1 MLGRIIKVS
10 ISSILL
16 SLLLVTTAQADDLM
30 DLIAKHQQNNLQQ
43 VAYIPQ
49 ETYPDNFKQ
58 NLEEA
63 DDIEV
68 LFQDDPLLLM
78 LQSLDSAVSD
88 EDIEVF
94 KFTYQNNSKISTP
107 RLSSLAAIVVDAEN
121 NNVLYQKNSD
131 RTLPIASIS
140 KLMSAMVVLDS
151 NPDMNQ
157 ILTISNDDI
166 DRLKGSSSRL
176 SVGTKMT
183 RQDMLHVGLM
193 SSENRA
199 IHAMARAYPGGMNA
213 FLAAM
218 NKKAADLGMTNTVF
232 YDPTGLDPRN
242 QSTAQD
248 LVRMVKAAYE
258 YPLIREYSTSNDGAV
273 KTSKGKIEKYHN
285 SNRLIRTGDW
295 DIKLQKTGYIREA
308 GRCMVVY
315 ANIKNK
321 PLIIVLMNAPSTTM
335 RVNDA
340 NSMRSWVMS
349 NEKLLQEM

>member
-1 MLGRIIKVS
+1 MLLPLMFATV
-10 ISSILL
+10 
-16 SLLLVTTAQADDLM
+16 AQADDLM

-49 ETYPDNFKQ
+49 QAYQDNTQQ
-58 NLEEA
+58 NFEEA

-78 LQSLDSAVSD
+78 LQSLDSAITD

-94 KFTYQNNSKISTP
+94 KFNYQNNNKLATP
-107 RLSSLAAIVVDAEN
+107 RLSSLAAMVVDAEN
-121 NNVLYQKNSD
+121 NNVLYQKNSN

-151 NPDMNQ
+151 NPDMKQ
-157 ILTISNDDI
+157 VLTISNDDV

-176 SVGTKMT
+176 TVGTTMT

-199 IHAMARAYPGGMNA
+199 IHAMARAYPGGLDA
-213 FLAAM
+213 FMKAM
-218 NKKAADLGMTNTVF
+218 NKKAADLGMNNTVF

-258 YPLIREYSTSNDGAV
+258 YPLIRQYSTSNNGAV
-273 KTSKGKIEKYHN
+273 KTSKGKVEKYHN
-285 SNRLIRTGDW
+285 SNRLIHTGDW

-349 NEKLLQEM
+349 NDKLLQEM